1 MAEPMNRDSS
11 EAARPRS
18 ATKQLNIVHES
29 QAMPSLHVRVVSGAT
44 EQRLSRSAASGTTVL
59 PRSLTGIPG
68 PLDTAACRFQ
78 NTQRLN
84 LKTKQSFGR
93 AQQSPRDHYTTQCH
107 RGGMGAHL
115 PLEHKPVGISD
126 SEWKPNPTIDM
137 GPLCAKH

>member
-1 MAEPMNRDSS
+1 MAEPMNPDSA

-44 EQRLSRSAASGTTVL
+44 VQRPSLSHSAASGTTVL

-68 PLDTAACRFQ
+68 PLDTAACRFH
-78 NTQRLN
+78 NTQR
-84 LKTKQSFGR
+84 KQSFGR

-137 GPLCAKH
+137 DPLCAKIR